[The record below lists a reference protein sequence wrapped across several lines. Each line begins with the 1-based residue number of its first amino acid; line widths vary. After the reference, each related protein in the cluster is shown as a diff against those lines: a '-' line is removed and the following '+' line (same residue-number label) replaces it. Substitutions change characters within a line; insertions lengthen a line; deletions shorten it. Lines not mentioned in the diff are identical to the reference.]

1 MTTPSDI
8 DPAGIDPAAIDTEA
22 IDTEAIDEAE
32 DRSAAAAKAATL
44 IESLPWL
51 KRFHDQIIVIKF
63 GGNAMVNEDLQ
74 RTFAEDMVYLR
85 YAGIRPVVVH
95 GGGPQISA
103 MLDRLGIHSEFRGGY
118 RVTTPEAMD
127 VVRMVLTGQIS
138 RDIVSN
144 INKHGPLAAGLSG
157 EDAGLFQG
165 RRRGAV
171 VDGEEVDLGLVGD
184 VVGVNPEAVHA
195 QIAAGRIPVVSSIAP
210 DIDDPGQALNVNADA
225 AAAALAVA
233 LGAAKLVILTDVA
246 GLYSDWPDR
255 DSLLSK
261 IDSDDLRELLPSLE
275 SGMIPKMAACLDAVD
290 GGVEKAAIIDGRV
303 PHSILL
309 EVFTQSGIG
318 TEVVPA

>member
-1 MTTPSDI
+1 MTTPANPETD
-8 DPAGIDPAAIDTEA
+8 AV
-22 IDTEAIDEAE
+22 DEAE
-32 DRSAAAAKAATL
+32 DQSAAAAKAATL

-51 KRFHDQIIVIKF
+51 KQFHDQIIVIKF
-63 GGNAMVNEDLQ
+63 GGNAMINEELQ

-184 VVGVNPEAVHA
+184 VIGVNPEAVHA

-261 IDSDDLRELLPSLE
+261 IDADELRALLPSLE

-290 GGVEKAAIIDGRV
+290 GGVPKAAIIDGRV
-303 PHSILL
+303 AHSILL

>member
-8 DPAGIDPAAIDTEA
+8 DPAGIDPAA

-246 GLYSDWPDR
+246 ASTATGPTVTRCCRRSTPTTCA
-255 DSLLSK
+255 SCCP
-261 IDSDDLRELLPSLE
+261 PS
-275 SGMIPKMAACLDAVD
+275 SRA
-290 GGVEKAAIIDGRV
+290 
-303 PHSILL
+303 
-309 EVFTQSGIG
+309 
-318 TEVVPA
+318 